1 MDSSLASALP
11 ALVGGLAAHSRRQR
25 QAAAQKVYSIAKEDP
40 SAILP
45 YLNDLLDALGR
56 PEAQTRWEVLDT
68 LTLVAQAHPQE
79 VQPGIDAAETSLF
92 DEDSAP
98 VRLAAFRFLA
108 AYGSTS
114 EARSDEVWPLLD
126 EAIQCYHGDAE
137 YRDMLVALYDMV
149 QGPISEKCAH
159 ELLDRIAFDTK
170 SGASYIQ
177 ALSENIA
184 KELKGKVH

>member
-1 MDSSLASALP
+1 MVTPFVGSLMAAL
-11 ALVGGLAAHSRRQR
+11 
-25 QAAAQKVYSIAKEDP
+25 E
-40 SAILP
+40 
-45 YLNDLLDALGR
+45 R

-137 YRDMLVALYDMV
+137 YRDMLVALYDMA

-159 ELLDRIAFDTK
+159 ELLGRIAFDTK

>member
-1 MDSSLASALP
+1 M
-11 ALVGGLAAHSRRQR
+11 
-25 QAAAQKVYSIAKEDP
+25 
-40 SAILP
+40 
-45 YLNDLLDALGR
+45 
-56 PEAQTRWEVLDT
+56 
-68 LTLVAQAHPQE
+68 
-79 VQPGIDAAETSLF
+79 
-92 DEDSAP
+92 
-98 VRLAAFRFLA
+98 
-108 AYGSTS
+108 
-114 EARSDEVWPLLD
+114 WPLLD

-137 YRDMLVALYDMV
+137 YRDMLVALYDMA